1 MQKTALCKR
10 NPIARR
16 LLLTP
21 AKRAL
26 VFLAMLLSAAA
37 GIHAQQVSFSGKA
50 VSLKK
55 VFSAVE
61 KQTGFVFFYDAPLL
75 QDAKPVTVQAEQ
87 LTLKDF
93 LDRVLTDQPVAYVIR
108 NKTIFLSKRDNRAAQ
123 MPATVQ
129 VAEGYITGTIKNER
143 EEVLAGAS
151 VENSRSHH
159 IVLSD
164 QHGRFSIA
172 AAQGDEL
179 LFQFLGYLPVS
190 LKVSGSQAVQVVLTE
205 QVKKLDEVVVIG
217 YGTQVRKNVTGSI
230 AKVDMKKTET
240 LPNNNVFQAL
250 RGRVAGVQFLDGA
263 RPGQNGSVLIR
274 GPKSLSGGNNP
285 LIVLDGIIYNG
296 SIADIPQSNIE
307 SMEVLKD
314 ASAAA
319 IYGARA
325 ANGVILITSKRGKTE
340 IPEVRVNGYT
350 GFSDWSY
357 VPKLLSPDRYVQRI
371 LDYRKQA
378 GLPSDPAQVTS
389 YLATSEVEN
398 YLAHLPIDP
407 WKEAAQDGR
416 LSSVDVNISGKS
428 KRVDYAL
435 SGSWSKENGLIYN
448 DNWKRMV
455 FRAALENKISDWLK
469 IGFNATYTNRDASG
483 YNNTAE
489 LRYVVVA
496 SPYGTWYHEDG
507 APTQFPVVEENAA
520 SNPIRQAKLSN
531 NQMELNNLFANFYA
545 VIDFPFLKGLSYRMN
560 VAPNYRWN
568 FENNVFNQDKHL
580 AQNTKYANKWNQRI
594 TDNLFENIL
603 TYTRQINKDHYADL
617 TLLYGTNKQY
627 SDETRAASNLLST
640 DVLGWNNLGL
650 GEVFTNSSS
659 ASEVKGRSSMA
670 RLNYRLKD
678 KYFLTLTARR
688 DGSSVFAENNKY
700 AVLPSGAL
708 AWVVSD
714 EPFLRK
720 QSFIDLLKLRVSY
733 GAVGN
738 QALSP
743 YQSLSLT
750 DRTQYTFADR
760 LTSQGLYTSGM
771 ANSDL
776 KWETTYTLNIGAD
789 FELFKGRINGAL
801 ELYNMDTR
809 DLLVRRAIPTITGFS
824 SVMTNIGATNNK
836 GIELSL
842 STVNVTGK
850 QFEWS
855 TDLVFS
861 RNINKIVHLY
871 RTDSDGDGKEDD
883 DIGNGWFIGKPV
895 NVAYNYVF
903 DGIYQEG
910 DEMPAGYKPGFVRL
924 KDMTSDKIVDAKDRT
939 VLGQT
944 GEPKFRYGVTNKIR
958 YNQLTLSFFVNV
970 AQGWIGNFTEMSPIS
985 SAAGRSLNK
994 IDAGWWTAENK
1005 SNVMPSLVYN
1015 NPLGHGY
1022 YLSRNFVRLQDV
1034 SLVYNFPKQLCDKMK
1049 LGSARLYAST
1059 KNAFTITDWL
1069 GPDPESGR
1077 TSAADLYPRSRS
1089 FTFGC
1094 SLGF

>member
-1 MQKTALCKR
+1 M
-10 NPIARR
+10 
-16 LLLTP
+16 LLLT
-21 AKRAL
+21 
-26 VFLAMLLSAAA
+26 VVLLTMSTQT
-37 GIHAQQVSFSGKA
+37 HAQSISFSGKA
-50 VSLKK
+50 VPLKK
-55 VFSAVE
+55 VFAAIE
-61 KQTGFVFFYDAPLL
+61 KQTGYVFFYDGPML
-75 QDAKPVTVQAEQ
+75 QDAKPVTVQAEGMA
-87 LTLKDF
+87 LKDF
-93 LDRVLTDQPVAYVIR
+93 LGLVLSGQPVEYVIR
-108 NKTIFLSKRDNRAAQ
+108 NKTIFLSRRAT
-123 MPATVQ
+123 PAVPSPAAVQ
-129 VAEGYITGTIKNER
+129 DTHVPVTGLVKNER
-143 EEVLAGAS
+143 EEVLSGAS
-151 VENSRSHH
+151 VENARSHQ
-159 IVLSD
+159 VVVAD
-164 QHGRFSIA
+164 QYGRFTIQA
-172 AAQGDEL
+172 AEGDQL
-179 LFQFLGYLPVS
+179 LFLSLGYLP
-190 LKVSGSQAVQVVLTE
+190 LSQQVKGTHALQVVLTE
-205 QVKKLDEVVVIG
+205 EIKKLEEVVVIG
-217 YGTQVRKNVTGSI
+217 YGTQVRKNVTGAI

-296 SIADIPQSNIE
+296 SVADIPQSDIE

-319 IYGARA
+319 IYGSRA
-325 ANGVILITSKRGKTE
+325 ANGVILITSKRGKSE
-340 IPEVRVNGYT
+340 IPEVRINAYT

-357 VPKLLSPDRYVQRI
+357 VPKLLSPERYIQRI
-371 LDYRKQA
+371 LDYRMQA

-389 YLATSEVEN
+389 YLGTSEVEN
-398 YLAHLPIDP
+398 YLAKMPIDP
-407 WKEAAQDGR
+407 WKEASQDGR
-416 LSSVDVNISGKS
+416 LRSADLNISGKS
-428 KRVDYAL
+428 KRIDYSF
-435 SGSWSKENGLIYN
+435 SGSYAQENGLIYN
-448 DNWKRMV
+448 DNWKRLV
-455 FRAALENKISDWLK
+455 FRAAVENKVKDWLK

-507 APTQFPVVEENAA
+507 QPTQFPVVEENAA
-520 SNPIRQAKLSN
+520 SNPIRQAKLSD
-531 NQMELNNLFANFYA
+531 NQLLLNNLFANFYA

-568 FENNVFNQDKHL
+568 VENNVFRQDKHL
-580 AQNTKYANKWNQRI
+580 VQNTKYANKWNQRI

-617 TLLYGTNKQY
+617 TLLYGTNRQY

-650 GEVFTNSSS
+650 GEIFTNSSA

-700 AVLPSGAL
+700 AILPSGAL
-708 AWVVSD
+708 AWVISD
-714 EPFLRK
+714 EPFLAK
-720 QSFIDLLKLRVSY
+720 QSVINMLKLRLSY

-750 DRTQYTFADR
+750 DKTQYTFADR
-760 LTSQGLYTSGM
+760 LTAQGLYTSGM

-776 KWETTYTLNIGAD
+776 KWETTYTLNMGAD
-789 FELFKGRINGAL
+789 FELFKGRINGAID
-801 ELYNMDTR
+801 LYNMNTR
-809 DLLVRRAIPTITGFS
+809 DLLVRRAIPTMTGFS

-836 GIELSL
+836 GIEISL
-842 STVNVTGK
+842 STVNITGK
-850 QFEWS
+850 EFEWS
-855 TDLVFS
+855 SDLVFS

-871 RTDSDGDGKEDD
+871 RTDSDGDGKEDN
-883 DIGNGWFIGKPV
+883 DIGNGWFIGQPV

-910 DEMPAGYKPGFVRL
+910 DNMPAGYKPGFVRL
-924 KDMTSDKIVDAKDRT
+924 KDMTDDKIVDAKDRV

-944 GEPKFRYGVTNKIR
+944 GEPKFRYGITNKLR
-958 YNQLTLSFFVNV
+958 YQQLTLSFFVNV

-1005 SNVMPSLVYN
+1005 SNTMPSLVYN

-1022 YLSRNFVRLQDV
+1022 YLSRSFVRLQDV
-1034 SLVYNFPKQLCDKMK
+1034 SLVYSFPRLLCDKMK
-1049 LGSARLYAST
+1049 LTSARLYASA
-1059 KNAFTITDWL
+1059 KNVFTITDWL

-1089 FTFGC
+1089 FTLGC
-1094 SLGF
+1094 SIGF